1 MPGKQDLNID
11 VDAKYLENQSDP
23 DGNRYV
29 FSYTITISNN
39 GSDPVQLM
47 SRHWVIT
54 DANAKVQE
62 VIGDG
67 VVGQQPIIAGGDS
80 FQYTSGAVLDTAVGI
95 MEGKYH
101 MILDNGEKFEVFR
114 AHSFYRGQSSKNS

>member
-1 MPGKQDLNID
+1 MPEKTDLDIT
-11 VDAKYLENQSDP
+11 VDANYIENQSDP
-23 DGNRYV
+23 DANRFV

-39 GSDPVQLM
+39 GSIPVQLM

-54 DANAKVQE
+54 DANARIQE

-67 VVGQQPIIAGGDS
+67 VVGQQPVISSGER
-80 FQYTSGAVLDTAVGI
+80 FKYTSGAVLDTAVGV

-101 MILDNGEKFEVFR
+101 MVLDDP
-114 AHSFYRGQSSKNS
+114 

>member
-1 MPGKQDLNID
+1 MPEKTD
-11 VDAKYLENQSDP
+11 VDIRIDANYIENQSDP
-23 DGNRYV
+23 DANRFV

-39 GSDPVQLM
+39 GSTSVQLM

-54 DANAKVQE
+54 DANARIQE

-67 VVGQQPIIAGGDS
+67 VIGQQPVISSGES
-80 FQYTSGAVLDTAVGI
+80 FQYTSGAVLDTAVGV

-101 MILDNGEKFEVFR
+101 MVLKNGHKFEANIPKFTLSVPR
-114 AHSFYRGQSSKNS
+114 ILH